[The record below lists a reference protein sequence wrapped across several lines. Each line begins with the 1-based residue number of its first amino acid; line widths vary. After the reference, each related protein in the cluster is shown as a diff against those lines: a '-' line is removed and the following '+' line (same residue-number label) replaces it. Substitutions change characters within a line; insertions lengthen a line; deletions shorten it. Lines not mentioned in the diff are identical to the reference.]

1 MSVSLHRDYDLKH
14 DNARTR
20 AHLRHEQ
27 MEMPSNNYCIILAG
41 GLGRRLWPSSR
52 SERPKQFVD
61 FFGTGQTQL
70 QSTFKLISGFIA
82 HDNIF
87 VCTSREHEH
96 LVREQLPHVRTDRI
110 LAEPV
115 RRNTAPS
122 VAWAGVRIYR
132 ECADA
137 RVLVVP
143 SDQFIVGEEAF
154 RTDVLNGLKF
164 VGETDIILTMGIRPS
179 RPEPGYG
186 YIQIGEPSLFEGIH
200 KVQSFTEKPEREFA
214 TLFMESGEFLW
225 NTGIFL
231 SNITHLHDFF
241 LEVISDMPYRLASL
255 IEKDLSEEQQYV
267 DMHYPSYPNLSM
279 DKAALEMSDNV
290 YVQTCHFGWAD
301 LGTWHSIFEFMHKGG
316 DDNVVIDSEVI
327 MDDCRNNIVKLPR
340 GHVGVINGLDGY
352 IVAEQGDVLLICK
365 KSDSSSLIR
374 KYVSE
379 AGIRYGDR
387 FV

>member
-1 MSVSLHRDYDLKH
+1 
-14 DNARTR
+14 
-20 AHLRHEQ
+20 
-27 MEMPSNNYCIILAG
+27 MEIRSNNYCVILAG
-41 GLGRRLWPSSR
+41 GRGKRLWPSSR
-52 SERPKQFVD
+52 RARPKQFVD

-70 QSTFKLISGFIA
+70 QATFERIAKFIP

-87 VCTSREHEH
+87 ICTNKDYEQ
-96 LVREQLPHVRTDRI
+96 LVSEQLPGVRPDRI

-122 VAWAGVRIYR
+122 VAWAGVRIHR

-137 RVLVVP
+137 RVLIVP

-154 RTDVLNGLKF
+154 RRDVLNGLKF
-164 VGETDIILTMGIRPS
+164 VGETDIVLTMGIRPT

-186 YIQIGEPSLFEGIH
+186 YIQVGEPSLFDGIY

-231 SNITHLHDFF
+231 LNIDYLRQFMFD
-241 LEVISDMPYRLASL
+241 VVRDMPCRLANL
-255 IEKDLSEEQQYV
+255 KDMEAVGDERQYV
-267 DMHYPSYPNLSM
+267 NQYYPLYPNLSM

-290 YVQTCHFGWAD
+290 FVMTCNFGWAD
-301 LGTWHSIFEFMHKGG
+301 LGTWHSIYEFKQKCD

-327 MDDCRNNIVKLPR
+327 MEECKGNIVKLPK
-340 GHVGVINGLDGY
+340 GHVGVINGLEGY

-379 AGIRYGDR
+379 VGIRYGEK

>member
-1 MSVSLHRDYDLKH
+1 
-14 DNARTR
+14 
-20 AHLRHEQ
+20 
-27 MEMPSNNYCIILAG
+27 MELLSNNYCVILAG
-41 GLGRRLWPSSR
+41 GRGKRLWPSSR
-52 SERPKQFVD
+52 RECPKQFVD

-70 QSTFKLISGFIA
+70 QATFERIAKFIP

-87 VCTSREHEH
+87 ICTNKDYERI
-96 LVREQLPHVRTDRI
+96 VGEQLPGVRPDRI

-122 VAWAGVRIYR
+122 VAWAGVHIHR
-132 ECADA
+132 ECDDA

-143 SDQFIVGEEAF
+143 SDQFILGEDAF
-154 RTDVLNGLKF
+154 QRDMLNGLKF
-164 VGETDIILTMGIRPS
+164 VAETDIILTMGIRPT

-186 YIQIGEPSLFEGIH
+186 YIQAGEPSLFEGIN

-231 SNITHLHDFF
+231 MNIGYLRQFMLD
-241 LEVISDMPYRLASL
+241 VVRDMPCRLANL
-255 IEKDLSEEQQYV
+255 KDMEAVGDEKQYAEKCF
-267 DMHYPSYPNLSM
+267 PLYPNLSM
-279 DKAALEMSDNV
+279 DKAALELSDNV
-290 YVQTCHFGWAD
+290 FVMTCNFGWAD
-301 LGTWHSIFEFMHKGG
+301 LGTWHSIYEFMHKGP

-327 MDDCRNNIVKLPR
+327 MENCKDTIVKLPK
-340 GHVGVINGLDGY
+340 GHVGVVNGLEGY

-365 KSDSSSLIR
+365 KGDSSSLIR
-374 KYVSE
+374 KYVNE
-379 AGIRYGDR
+379 VRIRYGDR